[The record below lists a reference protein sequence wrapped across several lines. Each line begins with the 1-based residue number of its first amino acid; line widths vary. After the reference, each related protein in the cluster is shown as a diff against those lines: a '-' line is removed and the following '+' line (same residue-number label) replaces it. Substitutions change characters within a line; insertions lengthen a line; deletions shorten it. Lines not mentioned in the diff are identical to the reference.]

1 MQCRI
6 YDPTITTEVVWDPD
20 TDPSGLNYFAMAAV
34 VKFGGRLFFAVG
46 ANDGGAEGAAGQAIW
61 MKTSDDGGVTWSAA
75 FQVFGDSDHCTNP
88 ITEPGWSNQWQ
99 PCFTVVGD
107 ELWCQWFN
115 TAFHYVS
122 KLTDPQ
128 GKWTTYR
135 VVFDPADEYKPS
147 LSDDL
152 TTYGV
157 QEDGLV
163 TFPVFEDGGECSV
176 ASSADGVV
184 LSDGRVALPVTF
196 SSDNYT
202 ATPGLFSNFTK
213 YIKYNGILF
222 CDTDGDWTLTRV
234 DTSLFGDFTAWEPV
248 VFQDPGGNIFVLS
261 RNLNMSGTDDDMFL
275 VAQSSDGGQTFTP
288 SVSAKMRVPSARIGI
303 KQVARRR
310 WLATT
315 CDSRVHSTRAIEQSS
330 VDARKNVSLFTSR
343 RGVPDFIPGVGIS
356 GDDLLTNYPQGCV
369 DGNDMLVAYNVG
381 TGGAGKANTVMK
393 LTRVSPIPS
402 EQYAWVHPRS
412 ASRLDPA
419 SPVDPVYVDAA
430 PDYLLFAGNNRV
442 VSTTEVTA
450 STGITYAAWV
460 SWSSIDADAII
471 DARYT
476 GGGDFASRFGSGLL
490 RTGLVMSAI
499 TFAHGATLTA
509 NVPTFIAVSLD
520 NSAQTVTIY
529 TAQGGSNFTTKT
541 GYYKSILFASLPTD
555 GDTVTINGVTYTFRS
570 SASLSTEITIGA
582 TLDTLTANIAAKLR
596 TNSMQAADIGEG
608 RVVMARSDIGS
619 FSVSSGSGVLS
630 IESGIPLD
638 GARASI
644 GYKGPASS
652 SVRPWVGRV
661 YEARVYS
668 SALSIA
674 NMRDLYNRLAS
685 SLGYSSIAGTSTSA
699 GTPLLFLDPADRDLD
714 EFPLV
719 GSAPYCEV
727 DNQLLTMHGEASASV
742 ELPYGATQLTD
753 ITYKIGAEPE
763 ASERYV
769 IATFGDGDTPARLYI
784 DADNPTSL
792 YLEDQ
797 LVTELDDPTDWS
809 TVTVIVSTRKVT
821 IGDIEQFFTGKPRC
835 FLGNAYPQGL
845 LTATRTTTFD
855 VAKMTVRRAATPVGE
870 VLI

>member
-1 MQCRI
+1 VDCRI
-6 YDPTITTEVVWDPD
+6 YDPTITTQTVWDPD
-20 TDPSGLNYFAMAAV
+20 TDPSGLNYFAMASV

-75 FQVFGDSDHCTNP
+75 FQVFGDADHCTNP
-88 ITEPGWSNQWQ
+88 ITEPGWSVQWQ
-99 PCFTVVGD
+99 PCFTIVGD

-115 TAFHYVS
+115 TAFHYIS
-122 KLTDPQ
+122 KLAGPQ

-135 VVFDPADEYKPS
+135 LVFDPADDYKPS
-147 LSDDL
+147 LSTDL
-152 TTYGV
+152 TTYGL
-157 QEDGLV
+157 QDDGLT
-163 TFPVFEDGGECSV
+163 TFPVFEDGGECAV

-202 ATPGLFSNFTK
+202 TTPGIVSNFTK

-222 CDTDGDWTLTRV
+222 CDNGDWTLTRV

-248 VFQDPGGNIFVLS
+248 VFEDPGGNIFVLS

-275 VAQSSDGGQTFTP
+275 VASSSDGGQTFSP
-288 SVSAKMRVPSARIGI
+288 SVSAKMRVPSARIGV

-330 VDARKNVSLFTSR
+330 VDARKNVALFVSR

-369 DGNDMLVAYNVG
+369 DGDDMLVAYNVG

-402 EQYAWVHPRS
+402 ERCAWVHPRS

-419 SPVDPVYVDAA
+419 SPVDPTLVDAT

-442 VSTTEVTA
+442 ASTTEVTA
-450 STGITYAAWV
+450 TSGITYAAWV
-460 SWSSIDADAII
+460 SWSTIDADAII

-476 GGGDFASRFGSGLL
+476 GGGDYATRFGSALTKPGMVLP
-490 RTGLVMSAI
+490 SI
-499 TFAHGATLTA
+499 TFTHGATLTA
-509 NVPTFIAVSLD
+509 NVPTFIAASLD
-520 NSAQTVTIY
+520 NTAQTVTLY
-529 TAQGGSNFTTKT
+529 TAQGGAGFTTKT
-541 GYYKSILFASLPTD
+541 GYYKSILFSGLPSD
-555 GDTVTINGVTYTFRS
+555 GDTATINGTTYTFRS
-570 SASLSTEITIGA
+570 SASLANEVTIGA
-582 TLDTLTANIAAKLR
+582 TLADLTANLTAKLR
-596 TNSMQAADIGEG
+596 TNSMQAGDIGEG
-608 RVVMARSDIGS
+608 RVIMARSDIAT
-619 FSVSSGSGVLS
+619 FSVSSGSGAMS

-644 GYKGPASS
+644 GYKGPSSS
-652 SVRPWVGRV
+652 SVRPWVGRIYDAHV
-661 YEARVYS
+661 YD

-674 NMRDLYNRLAS
+674 NMRNLHNRLAT
-685 SLGYSSIAGTSTSA
+685 SLGYSNITGTSTSA
-699 GTPLLFLDPADRDLD
+699 GTPLLFLDPSDRDLD

-727 DNQLLTMHGEASASV
+727 DGDTLTLHGEASASV
-742 ELPYGATQLTD
+742 ELPYGATKVD
-753 ITYKIGAEPE
+753 ITYKLGALPE
-763 ASERYV
+763 VAERYV

-784 DADNPTSL
+784 DADDPTSL
-792 YLEDQ
+792 YLENT
-797 LVTELDDPTDWS
+797 LVAELDDPTDWNTT
-809 TVTVIVSTRKVT
+809 TVTISTRKVG
-821 IGDIEQFFTGKPRC
+821 IDNIECFFTGKPRC

-845 LTATRTTTFD
+845 LASTKTTTFD
-855 VAKMTVRRAATPVGE
+855 VSTMRARQARSAGSS
-870 VLI
+870 